1 MSTLQKIVSQKKVW
15 CCVIVAE
22 LLFLTAAGFLYDR
35 REKIDIN
42 YTQDDLVDDSGRG
55 GGFLCR

>member
-42 YTQDDLVDDSGRG
+42 YTQDD
-55 GGFLCR
+55 